1 MEGLS
6 FQYPIWYLGLCILSG
21 LAYALTLYF
30 RDKESFKDK
39 SPYLKWGLGLLRF
52 LSVSLLATLLLAPL
66 LKSFQTDVK
75 NPIILIGQDN
85 SQSIVSSM
93 DESEIETYKNDFNSL
108 ITQLEEKYEVKTYS
122 FGDDI
127 KSNRTFNFDEKVSN
141 LSDFID
147 YGYDT
152 YGDQNLGAVIFAS
165 DGVFNEGK
173 NPIYS
178 KVGLKAPVF
187 TVALGDTTQKR
198 DLLIKHVYHNK
209 IAYLGDKFSIQVDVL
224 GKNCNGSR
232 PTITVSRVDGKN
244 TTKLFSKTIRINEDQ
259 YFHSE
264 EVILNADRAGV
275 QRYRVYIS
283 NIKDEISSRNNVKD
297 IFIDVLDARQKVLI
311 LANTPHPDLSALK
324 QSINTNKN
332 YEVEVQYASK
342 FQKNIANYDFVIF
355 HQLPSQQNNIDA
367 ILSQLNRRNI
377 PRWFIVGNQ
386 TNLNKFNQN
395 QSVLTISGNSKNT
408 NEVQTSIDSEFNL
421 FKIDEQL
428 KNNLGSFAPIIAP
441 FGEFNASGEAMV
453 LLKQKIGKVNT
464 NYPLLAFSQKD
475 NQKTAVLAAEGIW
488 KWRLFDYLQ
497 HENTEII
504 DELILKSMQ
513 YLSVK
518 EDKRKFRVSTAKN
531 IYNENETIL
540 FDAELYNNSY
550 ELINEPDAFMVIKDS
565 EGKEYNFTFNKT
577 ANYYTLDAGLFPEG
591 NYTYSAYTNYNSDR
605 LNSSG
610 KFSIQPIQLELY
622 ETTANHG
629 LLRNLSERFGGST
642 IAASNLSS
650 LGNLIVNNE
659 NMKPVMFQ
667 TTKTRSVINIK
678 WIFFLLLGLLVLE
691 WFLRRFNGGY

>member
-1 MEGLS
+1 LEGLS
-6 FQYPIWYLGLCILSG
+6 FQYPNWYLGLCLMLG
-21 LAYALTLYF
+21 LAYALTLYL

-39 SPYLKWGLGLLRF
+39 SPLLKWGLGILRF
-52 LSVSLLATLLLAPL
+52 LAISLISILLLAPL
-66 LKSFQTDVK
+66 LKRFQTDIK
-75 NPIILIGQDN
+75 NPIIIIGQDN
-85 SQSIVSSM
+85 SQSIASAM
-93 DESEIETYKNDFNSL
+93 DESKIATYKSDLNSL
-108 ITQLEEKYEVKTYS
+108 ITKLKENYEVKTYT

-127 KSNRTFNFDEKVSN
+127 KTADDFEFDEKVSN

-147 YGYDT
+147 YSYDT
-152 YGDQNLGAVIFAS
+152 YGDQNLGAMVFAS
-165 DGVFNEGK
+165 DGIFNEGK

-178 KVGLKAPVF
+178 KAGIKAPVF

-209 IAYLGDKFSIQVDVL
+209 IAYLSDKFAIQVDIL
-224 GKNCNGSR
+224 GKNCSGTR
-232 PTITVSRVDGKN
+232 PVLTVSKVDGKN
-244 TTKLFSKTIRINEDQ
+244 TTKLYTKSLRIDEQQ
-259 YFHSE
+259 YYHSE

-275 QRYRVYIS
+275 QRYRIYVS
-283 NIKDEISSRNNVKD
+283 NVKDEISSRNNVKD
-297 IFIDVLDARQKVLI
+297 IFIDILDARQKVLI
-311 LANTPHPDLSALK
+311 LANAPHPDLSALK
-324 QSINTNKN
+324 QSITTNKN
-332 YEVEVQYASK
+332 YETEVQYASK
-342 FQKNIANYDFVIF
+342 FQKNIEDYDFVIF
-355 HQLPSQQNNIDA
+355 HQLPSQNNNIEGL
-367 ILSQLNRRNI
+367 LSRMKRRNI

-386 TNLNKFNQN
+386 INLNKFNQV
-395 QSVLTISGNSKNT
+395 QSVISIAGNSKNT
-408 NEVQTSIDSEFNL
+408 NEVQTTIETEFNL

-428 KNNLGSFAPIIAP
+428 RNNIGSFSPIIAP
-441 FGEFNASGEAMV
+441 FGEFKTGGDALV

-475 NQKTAVLAAEGIW
+475 NIKTAVLAAEGIW

-504 DELILKSMQ
+504 DELILKSIQ

-531 IYNENETIL
+531 IYNENESII
-540 FDAELYNNSY
+540 FDAELYNSSY
-550 ELINEPDAFMVIKDS
+550 ELINEPDAFMVVEDS

-577 ANYYTLDAGLFPEG
+577 ANYYTLDAGLLPEG
-591 NYTYSAYTNYNSDR
+591 NYTFSAYTNYNAER
-605 LNSSG
+605 LNNAG

-629 LLRNLSERFGGST
+629 LLRNLSKRFGGST
-642 IAASNLSS
+642 VAAANLAS
-650 LGNLIVNNE
+650 LGDIITKNE

-678 WIFFLLLGLLVLE
+678 WIFFLILGLLALE